1 MATRIVGRI
10 THRED
15 SYIPFWCKVY
25 VVEHR
30 GSYYL
35 YITSRI
41 HKTRLRKSGVSY
53 SYQYMQSKD
62 ITQDSHYINLV
73 TPFK

>member
-1 MATRIVGRI
+1 MTARIVRRI

-15 SYIPFWCKVY
+15 SYVPSWCKVY
-25 VVEHR
+25 VVECS
-30 GSYYL
+30 GDYYL

-53 SYQYMQSKD
+53 SYGYIVSKD
-62 ITQDSHYINLV
+62 ITKDSHYITLI